1 MRFEKKT
8 ALVTGASSGMGNLIC
23 KCVAAEGGNVVL
35 ADVNPKTLEQA
46 VAEINAAHPGKAA
59 GVVCDVRDYEQVC
72 RARDEAVRTFGGI
85 DILVTMAGGAETRMC
100 GVPGLEFPDVPIE
113 VYDWGLDVNLKG
125 QFYFAHAVAAQMRKQ
140 QRGVIIL
147 VGLITFFL
155 RMGSEEDGAYRD
167 GTYYGE
173 METGGEVTEI
183 AVEIKNG
190 EIVDVSMEEPVEAV
204 AVFYPLLETTAEEV
218 GQAVVESQSLTV
230 EVAPENAH
238 SAQLVL
244 DAVAECL
251 KKAER

>member
-1 MRFEKKT
+1 MGSTKFVVVKARELIKT
-8 ALVTGASSGMGNLIC
+8 AVFA
-23 KCVAAEGGNVVL
+23 VL
-35 ADVNPKTLEQA
+35 
-46 VAEINAAHPGKAA
+46 
-59 GVVCDVRDYEQVC
+59 
-72 RARDEAVRTFGGI
+72 
-85 DILVTMAGGAETRMC
+85 
-100 GVPGLEFPDVPIE
+100 
-113 VYDWGLDVNLKG
+113 
-125 QFYFAHAVAAQMRKQ
+125 
-140 QRGVIIL
+140 GVIII

-155 RMGSEEDGAYRD
+155 HMGDDENTGMYRD
-167 GTYYGE
+167 GTYCGE
-173 METGGEVTEI
+173 METGSEVTEI

-251 KKAER
+251 KKAEK